1 MSHLMTPLLRISV
14 HVDETD
20 PGHFYWVLMEE
31 GPGGSL
37 GGDRAGVELWLDAF
51 SAGCKALMR
60 RVPDER
66 IGPRSNDESENEN
79 EDADPVG

>member
-1 MSHLMTPLLRISV
+1 MTPLLRISV

-31 GPGGSL
+31 GPGGSHWEEIET
-37 GGDRAGVELWLDAF
+37 APEGVERWLDAF

-79 EDADPVG
+79 EDAFPVG